1 MAETMFRRVPPEPA
15 HPAIVRLHDDLVAIY
30 EHIRDKYQG
39 EIDKAFD
46 RVSRQIG
53 FVVTTTIPVT
63 FDVGEKGA
71 VKQISVAAENL
82 KGTLFEHELSAALR
96 PLHDDPVPIW
106 IQGSY
111 NLYLIWYE
119 ALKLKLLTDWVEPA
133 HLAKGLIE
141 SVRSPVA
148 GPAASAYNVI
158 VDHREPAHWFDPG
171 QVIAAEEAVLISAMD
186 EVYPGLR
193 LAERI
198 DYYRR
203 GLGRTVQAT

>member
-1 MAETMFRRVPPEPA
+1 MAETIFRRVPPEPA
-15 HPAIVRLHDDLVAIY
+15 HPAIIRLHDDLVAIY
-30 EHIRDKYQG
+30 KHIRDKYQV

-53 FVVTTTIPVT
+53 FVVTTTVPVT

-71 VKQISVAAENL
+71 LKQIGIAAENL
-82 KGTLFEHELSAALR
+82 KGTLFEQELSSALR
-96 PLHDDPVPIW
+96 PLYDDPIPVF
-106 IQGSY
+106 QGSY

-141 SVRSPVA
+141 SARSSVA
-148 GPAASAYNVI
+148 GPAASAHDMM

-171 QVIAAEEAVLISAMD
+171 QVIAAEEAVLISAID

-203 GLGRTVQAT
+203 GLGRTAQAM